1 MADLVTTQTIADTSG
16 VKFVTKMTNFSDG
29 TGETQVKKIDAS
41 EVTFMSEDGNRKI
54 AKIWYSI
61 NTANNKSAVEL
72 IWDGATN
79 ATAMLLSGNGYFDLR
94 TAGNEIIN
102 NATTP
107 TGDIL
112 LSTRNFAD
120 GETVSIETLQAKGY
134 GTNASNKAGVKVLAY
149 GELSKKLTLQVAA
162 ISKSAQAKV
171 EAAIDNIVTGNK
183 RVVHYQMDM
192 KERRGQDSPDIKNM
206 KFRSNH

>member
-94 TAGNEIIN
+94 TAGNEITN

-107 TGDIL
+107 TGDVL
-112 LSTRNFAD
+112 LSTKNFAN
-120 GETVSIETLQAKGY
+120 G
-134 GTNASNKAGVKVLAY
+134 
-149 GELSKKLTLQVAA
+149 
-162 ISKSAQAKV
+162 
-171 EAAIDNIVTGNK
+171 DNYTIIL
-183 RVVHYQMDM
+183 
-192 KERRGQDSPDIKNM
+192 E
-206 KFRSNH
+206 FR